1 MELLNIYIQTYKIF
15 IKPLTN
21 GNNIVIILFVNSYGE
36 VAQLARALGS
46 YPRCREFESPLRYQ
60 TKNAYKYWNNNILY
74 VFFVHFYNMTF
85 KCHIIMLEEKMKINR
100 LFEIVYLLLER
111 KNITAKELAEKFEV
125 SVRTIYRDV
134 EILSS
139 AHIPIYAN
147 KGKGGGISLLED
159 FVLDKTILSEEEQNQ
174 ILVALQGMEKIGVQ
188 NGQTFLDKMSGFF
201 QKSKTNWI
209 DVDLSSWGSMD
220 GNNQSFALV
229 KEAVL
234 ACKVLQF
241 VYFNSNGEEK
251 MRTAEP
257 LQIYFK
263 DKAWYLKAFARDR
276 QDYRF
281 FKIARM
287 RNIEILEENFE
298 REVPQTIQR
307 EPAFKTVK
315 LVLEISRKMAYR
327 VYDEFEQETINQ
339 KANGDFLVQVEF
351 PENDWV
357 YGYILS
363 FGEYAK
369 VIAPEYVR
377 TEIRRKLKRNLR
389 NYLIIWHSDVIFS
402 LVE

>member
-1 MELLNIYIQTYKIF
+1 MY
-15 IKPLTN
+15 
-21 GNNIVIILFVNSYGE
+21 
-36 VAQLARALGS
+36 A
-46 YPRCREFESPLRYQ
+46 
-60 TKNAYKYWNNNILY
+60 
-74 VFFVHFYNMTF
+74 FFVYFYNMTF
-85 KCHIIMLEEKMKINR
+85 KCHIITTEEKMKINR

-111 KNITAKELAEKFEV
+111 KNVTAKELAEKFEV

-139 AHIPIYAN
+139 AHIPIYAS

-159 FVLDKTILSEEEQNQ
+159 FVLNKTLLSEEEQTQ
-174 ILVALQGMEKIGVQ
+174 ILFALQGMEKIGLQ
-188 NGQTFLDKMSGFF
+188 NGQAFLDKMSGFF

-209 DVDLSSWGSMD
+209 EVDLSNWGNMD
-220 GNNQSFALV
+220 GKNQSFALV
-229 KEAVL
+229 KEAIL
-234 ACKVLQF
+234 ARKVLQF

-287 RNIEILEENFE
+287 REIEILEENFE
-298 REVPQTIQR
+298 RELPQTIQR
-307 EPAFKTVK
+307 ESAFKTVK

-327 VYDEFEQETINQ
+327 VYDEFEQEAITK
-339 KANGDFLVQVEF
+339 KANGDFLVRVEF
-351 PENDWV
+351 PENEWV

-363 FGEYAK
+363 FGEYVK
-369 VIAPEYVR
+369 VISPEYVR

-389 NYLIIWHSDVIFS
+389 NYLII
-402 LVE
+402 